1 MPFYNRFFNQFLHVW
16 LFTVCYTHIN
26 KCILIFKPLHVTM
39 LQNYIYVFFI
49 FLYAFILFLFIFFLI
64 FFNQHLLVR
73 FKQLKHTAVH

>member
-1 MPFYNRFFNQFLHVW
+1 
-16 LFTVCYTHIN
+16 
-26 KCILIFKPLHVTM
+26 M

-64 FFNQHLLVR
+64 FLNQHLLVR